1 LLDRAALVWLNYP
14 HNPTGAEA
22 DADLYAEW
30 RALARKHDFVL
41 CSDECYADL
50 SFGTPAPSA
59 LVAGDAPDWKNV
71 LVFHSCSKRSS
82 MTGYRSG
89 FVAGDP
95 KLIAALARFRPAVG
109 VATPDFVQA
118 AATAAWSD
126 DAHVKN
132 VVSTYRR
139 RRDLF
144 VELFRKRGWHHDGGN
159 ATFYLWWRVPEGFGG
174 ASRLAERLL
183 ELDLLVTPG
192 SWLGK
197 GGENHVRFALV
208 ATEAD
213 CREAVKRLEGVT
225 P

>member
-1 LLDRAALVWLNYP
+1 
-14 HNPTGAEA
+14 
-22 DADLYAEW
+22 LYAHW
-30 RALARKHDFVL
+30 RALAREHDFVL
-41 CSDECYADL
+41 ASDECYADL

-59 LVAGDAPDWKNV
+59 LVADDAPDWKNV

-144 VELFRKRGWHHDGGN
+144 MELFNKKGWHHDGGN
-159 ATFYLWWRVPEGFGG
+159 ATFYLWWRMPERSPSAGLRHDG
-174 ASRLAERLL
+174 AAKLAERLL
-183 ELDLLVTPG
+183 ELDILVTPG

-197 GGENHVRFALV
+197 GGESHVRFALV
-208 ATEAD
+208 ATEDD
-213 CREAVKRLEGVT
+213 CREAVKRLEGWT